1 MPRPSSPR
9 RSPPLPATL
18 LRPWR
23 ADWRALPLPPR
34 RVGLMVF
41 AAVFFAGVFYAAVL
55 SKVLPGGPVGGVAA
69 AVAEDRHYC
78 LLVPLTVEVFIVWTI
93 CHWMFSKI
101 HRHAY
106 C

>member
-1 MPRPSSPR
+1 MKNASKCVTSGVVFSKSVPR
-9 RSPPLPATL
+9 RRPL
-18 LRPWR
+18 LRPR
-23 ADWRALPLPPR
+23 RPLGLVGAR
-34 RVGLMVF
+34 RV
-41 AAVFFAGVFYAAVL
+41 AAGW
-55 SKVLPGGPVGGVAA
+55 GGVAA